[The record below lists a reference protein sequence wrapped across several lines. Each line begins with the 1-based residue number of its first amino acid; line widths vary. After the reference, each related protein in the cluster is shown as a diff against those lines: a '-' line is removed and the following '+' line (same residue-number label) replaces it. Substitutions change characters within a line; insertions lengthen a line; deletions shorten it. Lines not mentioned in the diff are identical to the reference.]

1 MDRDSSL
8 SLRMTDKRAN
18 SQQPTNMILIID
30 NYDSFTYNLVQYIGS
45 LNPKLEVHRNDKIT
59 LAEIKSMNP
68 ERIVISPGPG
78 KPEDAGLSI
87 ELVREFGEQTPI
99 FGICLGHQAITVA
112 FGGKVDR
119 ANEIVH
125 GKTSGITQ
133 MGSAIF
139 KDIPEKFAATRYHSL
154 VALKESFP
162 AELKITAETDNGLI
176 MALEHREYPIYGV
189 QFHPESIVTEH
200 GMLMVEN
207 FLEV

>member
-1 MDRDSSL
+1 
-8 SLRMTDKRAN
+8 
-18 SQQPTNMILIID
+18 MILIID

-87 ELVREFGEQTPI
+87 ELVKDFVEQTPI

-125 GKTSGITQ
+125 GKTSSITQ

-139 KDIPEKFAATRYHSL
+139 NDIPEIFTASRYHSL
-154 VALKESFP
+154 VALKEYFP

-176 MALEHREYPIYGV
+176 MAL
-189 QFHPESIVTEH
+189 
-200 GMLMVEN
+200 
-207 FLEV
+207 